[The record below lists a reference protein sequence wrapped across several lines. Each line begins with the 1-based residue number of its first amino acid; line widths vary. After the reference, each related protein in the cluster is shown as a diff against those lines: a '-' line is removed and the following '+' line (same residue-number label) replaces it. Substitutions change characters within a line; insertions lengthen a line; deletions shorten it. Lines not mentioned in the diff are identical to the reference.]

1 MTKEEALAANRA
13 AIKANE
19 NRVASYNNGRLYNTN
34 SGSSDR
40 TAFDPQSYS
49 YQKSQS
55 SANGSSGASSYSGG
69 GESGGGGYSAPDYT
83 ALVNNLKS
91 TLQDSLNQSI
101 AARQAAYDKS
111 EQTYKANLDA
121 SLKSLLDAYN
131 FGSGQVNN
139 TADRSLQEAYL
150 TRMQNQRTLP
160 QLLSAQGITGGLTE
174 TTNAN
179 LLNSY
184 GNNRNNIETDRA
196 DNLASLL
203 NTYQTNKAQAEQ
215 DYNTKLAEAYT
226 NLQQGI
232 AADRSAYN
240 NSLASIMA
248 YLG

>member
-1 MTKEEALAANRA
+1 MTKEEALAANYA

-19 NRVASYNNGRLYNTN
+19 DRVASYNNGRLYNTN

-49 YQKSQS
+49 YQKAQ
-55 SANGSSGASSYSGG
+55 AASS
-69 GESGGGGYSAPDYT
+69 SGGGGGDSGGGGGGGGVVYLKPDYT
-83 ALVNNLKS
+83 ELINNLKS
-91 TLQDSLNQSI
+91 TLQDSLDQSI
-101 AARQAAYDKS
+101 SARQSAYDKS
-111 EQTYKANLDA
+111 KQAYEANRDSA
-121 SLKSLLDAYN
+121 LKSLLDAYN
-131 FGSGQVNN
+131 FGSGQVND

-150 TRMQNQRTLP
+150 SRMQAQRTLP
-160 QLLSAQGITGGLTE
+160 QMLSAQGITGGLTE

-196 DNLASLL
+196 GNLASLL

-215 DYNTKLAEAYT
+215 DFNTKLAEAYT

>member
-1 MTKEEALAANRA
+1 MTKEEALAANYA
-13 AIKANE
+13 AIRANE
-19 NRVASYNNGRLYNTN
+19 KRVKSYNNGKLYNSN

-49 YQKSQS
+49 YQKAQA
-55 SANGSSGASSYSGG
+55 ANSSGASTYSD
-69 GESGGGGYSAPDYT
+69 SGGGGATYSAPDYT
-83 ALVNNLKS
+83 GLINNLKG
-91 TLQDSLNQSI
+91 TLENSLNQSI

-111 EQTYKANLDA
+111 KQAYEANRDA
-121 SLKSLLDAYN
+121 ALKSLLDAYN
-131 FGSGQVNN
+131 FGSGQVND

-160 QLLSAQGITGGLTE
+160 QMLSAQGITGGLSE

-184 GNNRNNIETDRA
+184 GNNRNNIEVDRA

-203 NTYQTNKAQAEQ
+203 NTYQTGKAQTEQ
-215 DYNTKLAEAYT
+215 DFNTKQAEAYNT
-226 NLQQGI
+226 LQQGI
-232 AADRSAYN
+232 AADRAAYN